1 VLYAVIRAILAP
13 LARLLYRPTIEGLEN
28 VPKDGAVILASNHL
42 SVIDSFL
49 IPLIAG
55 RPVAFLAKAEYFEGR
70 KLRQRFVGAFMG
82 AFGAVPVQ
90 RGAGRAAITA
100 LDTLTDVLAAGT
112 AIGIHP
118 EGTRSLDGRLHRG
131 HTGVAQLAL
140 VTGAPVVPLGLIGTQ
155 NVLPVGAKL
164 PKIGRSIRFTMRFGE
179 PLDFARYDGL
189 ADSPA
194 IRRSVTD
201 EIMYAILELS
211 DQVYVDAYHKRPS
224 AA

>member
-1 VLYAVIRAILAP
+1 VLYTVSRGLLAP
-13 LARLLYRPTIEGLEN
+13 AGKALYRPTIEGLEN
-28 VPKDGAVILASNHL
+28 VPRKGPVILASNHI

-49 IPLIAG
+49 IPLYAR
-55 RPVAFLAKAEYFEGR
+55 RPVAFLAKAEYFEAR
-70 KLRQRFVGAFMG
+70 KLRQRAVGKFIG
-82 AFGAVPVQ
+82 AFGAVPVR
-90 RGAGRAAITA
+90 RGAGRSAIAA
-100 LDTLTDVLAAGT
+100 LDTLTDLLQSGQ

-140 VTGAPVVPLGLIGTQ
+140 STGAPVVPLGLIGTET
-155 NVLPVGAKL
+155 VLPVGAKML
-164 PKIGRSIRFTMRFGE
+164 KLGGRFTMRFGK

-211 DQVYVDAYHKRPS
+211 DQVYVDAYHKRPN

>member
-1 VLYAVIRAILAP
+1 VLYAVIRAILVP
-13 LARLLYRPTIEGLEN
+13 LTRLIYRPTIEGLEN
-28 VPKDGAVILASNHL
+28 VPKTGAVILASNHL
-42 SVIDSFL
+42 SVVDSFL

-55 RPVAFLAKAEYFEGR
+55 RPVAFLAKAEYFEGG
-70 KLRQRFVGAFMG
+70 KLRNRMVGAFIG
-82 AFGAVPVQ
+82 AFGAVPVK
-90 RGAGRAAITA
+90 RGAGRASIVA
-100 LDTLTDVLAAGT
+100 LDTLTDVLAAGN

-140 VTGAPVVPLGLIGTQ
+140 ATGARVVPLGLIGTEK
-155 NVLPVGAKL
+155 VLPVGAKML
-164 PKIGRSIRFTMRFGE
+164 KFGRFTMRFGE

>member
-1 VLYAVIRAILAP
+1 MLYTVSRAIVGSATNIVC
-13 LARLLYRPTIEGLEN
+13 RPTIEGLEN
-28 VPKDGAVILASNHL
+28 VPKTGAVILASNHL
-42 SVIDSFL
+42 SVVDSFL
-49 IPLIAG
+49 IPVYAG
-55 RPVAFLAKAEYFEGR
+55 RPVAFLAKSEYFEGR
-70 KLRQRFVGAFMG
+70 KLRQRAVGRFMG
-82 AFGAVPVQ
+82 AFGAVPVK
-90 RGAGRAAITA
+90 RGAGRASIAA
-100 LDTLTDVLAAGT
+100 LDTLTDLLMAGK

-140 VTGAPVVPLGLIGTQ
+140 STGAPVVPLGLIGTE
-155 NVLPVGAKL
+155 NVLPVGAKM
-164 PKIGRSIRFTMRFGE
+164 PKPGAKFTMRFGE
-179 PLDFARYDGL
+179 PLDFTRYDGL

>member
-1 VLYAVIRAILAP
+1 MLYTVSRAIVGSATNTLC
-13 LARLLYRPTIEGLEN
+13 RPTIEGLEN
-28 VPKDGAVILASNHL
+28 VPKTGAVILASNHL

-49 IPLIAG
+49 IPIYAG

-70 KLRQRFVGAFMG
+70 KLRQRAVGTFMG
-82 AFGAVPVQ
+82 AFGAVPVK
-90 RGAGRAAITA
+90 RGAGRAAVAA
-100 LDTLTDVLAAGT
+100 LDTLTDLLVAGQ

-140 VTGAPVVPLGLIGTQ
+140 MTGAPVVPLGLIGTE

-164 PKIGRSIRFTMRFGE
+164 PKIGAKFTMRFGE
-179 PLDFARYDGL
+179 PLDFARYEGL

-211 DQVYVDAYHKRPS
+211 DQVYVDAYHKRPN

>member
-1 VLYAVIRAILAP
+1 MLYTVSRAIVGSATNALC
-13 LARLLYRPTIEGLEN
+13 RPTIEGLEN
-28 VPKDGAVILASNHL
+28 VPKTGALILASNHL

-49 IPLIAG
+49 IPVYAG

-70 KLRQRFVGAFMG
+70 KLRQRAVGAFMG
-82 AFGAVPVQ
+82 AFGAVPVK
-90 RGAGRAAITA
+90 RGAGRAAVAA
-100 LDTLTDVLAAGT
+100 LDTLTDLLTAGK

-140 VTGAPVVPLGLIGTQ
+140 TTGAPVVPLGLIGTES
-155 NVLPVGAKL
+155 VLPVGAKL
-164 PKIGRSIRFTMRFGE
+164 PKPGARFTMRFGE
-179 PLDFARYDGL
+179 PLDFARYEGL

-211 DQVYVDAYHKRPS
+211 DQVYVDAYHKRPN